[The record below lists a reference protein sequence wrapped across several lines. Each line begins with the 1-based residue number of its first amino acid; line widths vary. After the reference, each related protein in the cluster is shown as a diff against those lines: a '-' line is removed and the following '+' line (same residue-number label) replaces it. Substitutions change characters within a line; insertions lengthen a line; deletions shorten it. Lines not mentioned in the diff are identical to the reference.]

1 MTNSEILDKL
11 YKFRSVDKYD
21 TFKKAHPSLAG
32 TPPDQQKII
41 ETILDN
47 CCTELIKLFRT
58 DKRPTKTAIKSVIIA
73 YMNEITHAHVNA
85 ENRDF
90 GYELCWFLSE
100 KTGSDFKFISH
111 SKAWGFWNIE
121 ANEVKTIE
129 MRSKSKTQKS
139 KQDRTSK

>member
-1 MTNSEILDKL
+1 L

-21 TFKKAHPSLAG
+21 TFKKAQPSVIN
-32 TPPDQQKII
+32 TPADQKELI
-41 ETILDN
+41 EKLLDE

-58 DKRPTKTAIKSVIIA
+58 DKRPTKTAIKSVITH
-73 YMNEITHAHVNA
+73 YMNEIAHSGVNA

-111 SKAWGFWNIE
+111 SKAWGFWKVE
-121 ANEVKTIE
+121 SNEVKTIE
-129 MRSKSKTQKS
+129 MKARRKKKKPLEKRPQRKA
-139 KQDRTSK
+139 

>member
-1 MTNSEILDKL
+1 MTNSDILDKL

-21 TFKKAHPSLAG
+21 TFKKAQPSVIN
-32 TPPDQQKII
+32 TPADQKELI
-41 ETILDN
+41 EKLLDE

-58 DKRPTKTAIKSVIIA
+58 DKRPTKTAIKSVITH
-73 YMNEITHAHVNA
+73 YMNEIAHSGVNA

-111 SKAWGFWNIE
+111 SKAWGFWKVE
-121 ANEVKTIE
+121 SNEVKTIE
-129 MRSKSKTQKS
+129 MKARRKKK
-139 KQDRTSK
+139 KPLE

>member
-21 TFKKAHPSLAG
+21 TFKKAHPSLAH

-41 ETILDN
+41 ETILDS

-58 DKRPTKTAIKSVIIA
+58 DKRPTKTAIKSVITSH
-73 YMNEITHAHVNA
+73 MNEITHSGVNA

-111 SKAWGFWNIE
+111 NKAWGFWNIE
-121 ANEVKTIE
+121 SNEVKTIE
-129 MRSKSKTQKS
+129 MKSKPKNQSKHHQKT
-139 KQDRTSK
+139 K